1 MKAPTKLYLIRHGQT
16 AWSLTGQHTGRT
28 DLPLTAHGE
37 DEVRALAPRLAAI
50 PFAQVLTSPLLRAR
64 QTCELAGAGAG
75 AGLCAM
81 AEIEPDLVEW
91 NYGDYEGQRSVDIR
105 QQRADW
111 NIFRD
116 GCPNGEMPAQVAARA
131 DRLIARLRTLEGNI
145 ALFSHG
151 QFARVL
157 AARWIGLQVIEAQH
171 FSLSTASLSIL
182 GYDPHQLKVSVIAQW
197 NCVSDARLPP
207 LPGAGVG
214 DASALKQRGIER
226 WENEG
231 GELKNQ

>member
-28 DLPLTAHGE
+28 DLPLTMQGE
-37 DEVRALAPRLAAI
+37 DEVRTLAPRLAAI

-64 QTCELAGAGAG
+64 QTCELAGAELGAQ
-75 AGLCAM
+75 

-131 DRLIARLRTLEGNI
+131 DRLIARLRTLAGNI

-157 AARWIGLQVIEAQH
+157 AARWVGLQLIEAQH

-182 GYDPHQLKVSVIAQW
+182 GYDPHHPEVAVIAQW
-197 NCVSDARLPP
+197 NSVSDATLPP
-207 LPGAGVG
+207 LPGAEVG
-214 DASALKQRGIER
+214 DARALKQRGIEG

-231 GELKNQ
+231 GELKDQQRP